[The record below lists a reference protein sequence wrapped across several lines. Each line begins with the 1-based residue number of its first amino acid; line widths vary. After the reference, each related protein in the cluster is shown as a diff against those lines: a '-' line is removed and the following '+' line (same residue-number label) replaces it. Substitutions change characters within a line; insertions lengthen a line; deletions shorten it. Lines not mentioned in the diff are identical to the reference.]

1 MNRRE
6 FITLLGGAATGWPLE
21 GHAQQVAVP
30 VIGFVALYNACFAR
44 RLISCLKAIEQLYDH
59 VRRR

>member
-1 MNRRE
+1 MIVRLNRRE

-30 VIGFVALYNACFAR
+30 VIGFVALYTRVLPAGLSLA
-44 RLISCLKAIEQLYDH
+44 
-59 VRRR
+59 